1 MLIHQPLAFGWLQG
15 NKGGREKPH
24 ETPNYVVTAF
34 SFLAH
39 EEKKEEEKKKNRK
52 KFFPYNPSKPSPSFS
67 RRRQQTVAVTTII
80 GACDCFEENMKSV
93 LFLFIWN
100 KTRPWST
107 FPVFY
112 LHYIIG

>member
-39 EEKKEEEKKKNRK
+39 EEKRKKKRK
-52 KFFPYNPSKPSPSFS
+52 RIEKSFFPTIHPSQAPL
-67 RRRQQTVAVTTII
+67 
-80 GACDCFEENMKSV
+80 SV
-93 LFLFIWN
+93 IEDN
-100 KTRPWST
+100 KQLR
-107 FPVFY
+107 
-112 LHYIIG
+112 

>member
-39 EEKKEEEKKKNRK
+39 EEKKGRRKNRK
-52 KFFPYNPSKPSPSFS
+52 KSFFPTIHPSQAPL
-67 RRRQQTVAVTTII
+67 
-80 GACDCFEENMKSV
+80 SV
-93 LFLFIWN
+93 IEDN
-100 KTRPWST
+100 KQLR
-107 FPVFY
+107 
-112 LHYIIG
+112 

>member
-67 RRRQQTVAVTTII
+67 L
-80 GACDCFEENMKSV
+80 SV
-93 LFLFIWN
+93 IEDN
-100 KTRPWST
+100 KQLR
-107 FPVFY
+107 
-112 LHYIIG
+112 

>member
-67 RRRQQTVAVTTII
+67 HRRQQTVAVTAII

-112 LHYIIG
+112 LHYITG

>member
-39 EEKKEEEKKKNRK
+39 EKKEEEKKKNRK
-52 KFFPYNPSKPSPSFS
+52 KVFSLQSIQAKPLFQSSK
-67 RRRQQTVAVTTII
+67 TTNSC
-80 GACDCFEENMKSV
+80 GNCYYWCMR
-93 LFLFIWN
+93 LL
-100 KTRPWST
+100 
-107 FPVFY
+107 
-112 LHYIIG
+112 